1 MRVGHLDIK
10 APLILGGQ
18 ESEAE
23 VLGATVWLWM
33 HSPMHRDAPLHAL
46 PTLLL
51 PIIKRQQ
58 YVLVSGN
65 DRPVFFLSWAS
76 MNEEAE
82 ARYLTRPAIEMKEED
97 WDSGERIWFSDWI
110 APFGHTP
117 AMYNLMRRDIFPDH
131 VCRAL
136 YHRGAERGKRVMLF
150 HGSRVSRQHAR
161 EWQQNHPL
169 TVSLPEAF
177 KGTNHE

>member
-1 MRVGHLDIK
+1 
-10 APLILGGQ
+10 
-18 ESEAE
+18 
-23 VLGATVWLWM
+23 
-33 HSPMHRDAPLHAL
+33 
-46 PTLLL
+46 
-51 PIIKRQQ
+51 
-58 YVLVSGN
+58 
-65 DRPVFFLSWAS
+65 
-76 MNEEAE
+76 
-82 ARYLTRPAIEMKEED
+82 
-97 WDSGERIWFSDWI
+97 WDSGDRIWFCDWI

-136 YHRGAERGKRVMLF
+136 YHRGAQRGKRVMLF
-150 HGSRVSRQHAR
+150 HGSHVSRQHAR